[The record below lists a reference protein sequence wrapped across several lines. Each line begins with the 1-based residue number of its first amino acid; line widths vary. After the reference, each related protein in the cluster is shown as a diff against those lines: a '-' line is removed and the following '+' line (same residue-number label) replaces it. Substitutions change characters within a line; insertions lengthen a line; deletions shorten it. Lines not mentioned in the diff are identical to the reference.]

1 MRLHW
6 WQVICIIPLGLLFA
20 VQICRAD
27 ADPQKFLDGIAAYKS
42 GRYQEAI
49 SKFEELAASGISNA
63 KLFYNLGN
71 AYLKNKDL
79 GHAILCYE
87 RALKLDSDEPDLL
100 FNLSFA
106 RSLTKDAEKNAGPS
120 LYRILFFWKY
130 RLSHRTI
137 VLLALIGN
145 GLCWSLLLLRLFFKS
160 KRRSIGITAAAAAL
174 PALIFIVTALY
185 NFYEVSHTPKAVILP
200 EKVSVRSG
208 LSDRATEL
216 FVLHA
221 GTVVTVQKLQGN
233 FIRIAFSKDK
243 IGWIKRSLAGII

>member
-6 WQVICIIPLGLLFA
+6 WQLICIIPLGLFFTA
-20 VQICRAD
+20 QICRAD
-27 ADPQKFLDGIAAYKS
+27 ADPKKFLDGVAAYKS
-42 GRYQEAI
+42 GEYPKAI
-49 SKFEELAASGISNA
+49 SKFEELASNGISNA

-71 AYLKNKDL
+71 AYLKNKDI

-100 FNLSFA
+100 FNLSYA
-106 RSLTKDAEKNAGPS
+106 RSLTKDAEKNTGPS

-130 RLSHRTI
+130 RLSHGTI
-137 VLLALIGN
+137 VLLALICN
-145 GLCWSLLLLRLFFKS
+145 GLCWFLLLLRIFFKT
-160 KRRSIGITAAAAAL
+160 KRKSIGITAAVVAI
-174 PALIFIVTALY
+174 PALIFVFTALY
-185 NFYEVSHTPKAVILP
+185 NFYEMSHNPRAVILP

-221 GTVVTVQKLQGN
+221 GTVVTVQKIQGN
-233 FIRIAFSKDK
+233 FIRISFSKDK
-243 IGWIKRSLAGII
+243 IGWIKKSLVGVI